1 MRQPKDRILVALD
14 VAELAPAVELAR
26 EVKPWVG
33 GIKVG
38 LELLTSCGAPQVVAA
53 LRGVGLPIFF
63 DGKFKDIPNTVAGAV
78 HAVAQWGV
86 AMFNVHALGGTE
98 MMQAA
103 VQAAREGAAAANQ
116 ARPKVLAVT
125 VLTSLN
131 VAKLQEIGF
140 GNLRDAAQ
148 LQDLVVHLA
157 TQAKAA
163 GCDGV
168 VASPQEI
175 AAIRAACGRDFLIVT
190 PGVRPTWA
198 SKGDQQRVMA
208 PKDALAAGADYL
220 VIGRPI
226 TKPPADVGTPA
237 QAAQKIAEEL
247 A

>member
-1 MRQPKDRILVALD
+1 MQPKERILVALD
-14 VAELAPAVELAR
+14 VADLASAVELAR
-26 EVKPWVG
+26 ALKPSVG

-53 LRGVGLPIFF
+53 LREVGLPIFF

-78 HAVAQWGV
+78 RAVAKLSV
-86 AMFNVHALGGTE
+86 AMLNVHALGGTE
-98 MMQAA
+98 MMRAA
-103 VQAAREGAAAANQ
+103 VKAACDGASAGTH

-131 VAKLQEIGF
+131 ASQLQDVGF
-140 GNLRDAAQ
+140 DNLREEAQ

-157 TQAKAA
+157 VLAQTA

-175 AAIRAACGRDFLIVT
+175 TAIRAACGRDFLIVT
-190 PGVRPTWA
+190 PGVRPVWA
-198 SKGDQQRVMA
+198 AKGDQQRVMTPHEA
-208 PKDALAAGADYL
+208 VAAGANYL

-226 TKPPADVGTPA
+226 TKPPAEIGTPLH
-237 QAAQKIAEEL
+237 AAQRIVEDL
-247 A
+247 G

>member
-1 MRQPKDRILVALD
+1 MQPKDRILVALD
-14 VAELAPAVELAR
+14 VAELPPAVQLAR
-26 EVKPWVG
+26 ELKPWVG

-53 LRGVGLPIFF
+53 LRDVGLPIFF

-78 HAVAQWGV
+78 RAVAQWGV
-86 AMFNVHALGGTE
+86 AMLNVHALGGVE

-103 VQAAREGAAAANQ
+103 VRAAREGTAAANQ
-116 ARPKVLAVT
+116 SRPTVLAVT

-140 GNLRDAAQ
+140 GHIREQADV
-148 LQDLVVHLA
+148 QDLVVHFA
-157 TQAKAA
+157 MQAKTA

-175 AAIRAACGRDFLIVT
+175 AVIRAACGRDFLIVT
-190 PGVRPTWA
+190 PGVRPLWA

-208 PKDALAAGADYL
+208 PKDALTAGADYL

-237 QAAQKIAEEL
+237 QAAQKIAGEL
-247 A
+247 T

>member
-1 MRQPKDRILVALD
+1 MQPKDRILVALD

-26 EVKPWVG
+26 ALKPWVG

-53 LRGVGLPIFF
+53 LRDVGLPIFF

-78 HAVAQWGV
+78 HAVARLGV
-86 AMFNVHALGGTE
+86 AMLNVHALGGVE
-98 MMQAA
+98 MMSVA
-103 VQAAREGAAAANQ
+103 VQAACEGAAAGNH
-116 ARPKVLAVT
+116 ARPKVLVVT

-131 VAKLQEIGF
+131 VTKLQAMGF
-140 GNLRDAAQ
+140 DHVRSEGQ
-148 LQDLVVHLA
+148 LKDLVVHLA

-198 SKGDQQRVMA
+198 SKGDQQRVMT
-208 PKDALAAGADYL
+208 PKDALTAGADYL

-226 TKPPADVGTPA
+226 TTPPADVGTPA